1 MTQFNEL
8 IHALSR
14 RLNWDTQMA
23 ALPAG
28 NKPKKETFPLSP
40 DRDRKRRISRGRGVK
55 KANTQRVAETFD
67 SFEKRMRSF
76 VGR

>member
-1 MTQFNEL
+1 MVQFNEL

-14 RLNWDTQMA
+14 KLNWDTQMA

-28 NKPKKETFPLSP
+28 NKPKRETFPLAP
-40 DRDRKRRISRGRGVK
+40 DKEHVRRKGRGRGVK

-67 SFEKRMRSF
+67 SFEKQMRNF

>member
-1 MTQFNEL
+1 MVQFNEL

-14 RLNWDTQMA
+14 KLNWDTQMA

-40 DRDRKRRISRGRGVK
+40 DRDRIRRKGRGRGVK

-67 SFEKRMRSF
+67 SFEKQMRNF